1 MTASGSANEQSIN
14 NQSTTVPPKNIQPTV
29 KGPTVNR
36 PKLSCFLIIK
46 DEADRIE
53 GCLKELSGWVD
64 QLVILDSGSTD
75 GTVELA
81 KQYSDEVHSTDWPGY
96 GPQRNRALARCKYD
110 WVLNLDADEVFSQQL
125 RDEID
130 ATLADP
136 NLNANLILIPWLT
149 YFMGRPLRRG
159 RYSTPQGKLFHK
171 IGAKFQDSQVHE
183 TLIMKEK
190 RVKVLKSSLVHHSW
204 RSYAHAQ
211 EKHLKY
217 ANFIA
222 QQKFDKGKRA
232 NGISFAVVR
241 FFVDFLQQYIIRGG
255 IFDGPQGF
263 LMALVLGQY
272 AFHKYAALWDL
283 TLKEAEQHRNQK

>member
-1 MTASGSANEQSIN
+1 MTDIQK
-14 NQSTTVPPKNIQPTV
+14 STPLQTVPAAKI
-29 KGPTVNR
+29 KR

-53 GCLKELSGWVD
+53 ACLRELAGWVD

-75 GTVELA
+75 GTVEIA
-81 KQYSDEVHSTDWPGY
+81 QKYSAEVHCTDWPGY
-96 GPQRNRALARCKYD
+96 GPQRNRALSKCEYD
-110 WVLNLDADEVFSQQL
+110 WVLNIDADEVFSQAL

-136 NLNANLILIPWLT
+136 NLDANLIKIPWLT

-159 RYSTPQGKLFHK
+159 RYTAPQGKLFFK
-171 IGAKFQDSQVHE
+171 KGAMFQNSQVHE
-183 TLIMKEK
+183 TLIMEEK
-190 RVKVLKSSLVHHSW
+190 RIKVLKSSLVHHSW
-204 RSYAHAQ
+204 RTYAHAQ

-217 ANFIA
+217 ASFIA
-222 QQKFDKGKRA
+222 QEKFAKGKRA

-241 FFVDFLQQYIIRGG
+241 FFVDFLQQYIFRGG
-255 IFDGPQGF
+255 ILDGPQGF
-263 LMALVLGQY
+263 LMAVVLGQY

-283 TLKEAEQHRNQK
+283 TLKDKAEKST